1 MSIKELEKYN
11 NFKCACGKIHNF
23 SSKVITGY
31 DILDKI
37 PEVCNEYCA
46 NNIFLLCDKN
56 TFKAAGEK
64 VITILKNAGKQ
75 VTEYVYNDEKVV
87 PDETSV
93 GRAIL
98 NFDSECDV
106 IIGVGSGVINDIGKI
121 VANVSH
127 KPYFIVATAPSM
139 DGYAAAGSSMERG
152 GVKTT
157 VKSKAPEVI
166 IGDFNVLKDAP
177 QKMML
182 SGLGDMLAKYV
193 ALCEWNIARII
204 VGEYY
209 CDEIASLVRIALD
222 KCVNNADKLISKDKE
237 AVQAVFEGLII
248 SGAAMEYAG
257 ISRPASGVE
266 HYISHIIDMRAVALG
281 TPAETHG
288 IQCAIGTLYALK
300 MYERL
305 KTIVPNKEKARQFVK
320 KYEYSDHEEFLK
332 LFLGETAETLIA
344 LEKKEGKYSV
354 TAHEKRLEVII
365 NNWNDIINVITEKLP
380 SYQEILDVWQKLGG
394 PVSLE
399 EMGINETLF
408 PEIFIATKDIRDK
421 YVLSFLAWDLG
432 ETDTLLESI

>member
-37 PEVCNEYCA
+37 PETCDEYCA

-64 VITILKNAGKQ
+64 VIQILKSAGKQ
-75 VTEYVYNDEKVV
+75 VTEYIYNDEKVV
-87 PDETSV
+87 PDEVSV
-93 GRAIL
+93 GKAVL
-98 NFDSECDV
+98 NFNSDCDV

-121 VANVSH
+121 VANVSN

-157 VKSKAPEVI
+157 VKSKAPDVI

-177 QKMML
+177 LNMML

-193 ALCEWNIARII
+193 ALCEWNIAKII

-222 KCVNNADKLISKDKE
+222 KCVSNADKLMSRDAQ

-248 SGAAMEYAG
+248 CGAAMEYAG

-266 HYISHIIDMRAVALG
+266 HYISHIIDMRSVALG
-281 TPAETHG
+281 TPNESHG

-305 KTIVPNKEKARQFVK
+305 KNIVPDKEKAKKFVQE
-320 KYEYSDHEEFLK
+320 YEYSAHKEFLK
-332 LFLGETAETLIA
+332 KFLGKTAETLIA

-354 TAHEKRLEVII
+354 TTHEKRLEIII
-365 NNWNDIINVITEKLP
+365 NNWGNIISVIEEKMP
-380 SYQEILDVWQKLGG
+380 SYEEILAVWKKLGG
-394 PVSLE
+394 PVSLSE
-399 EMGINETLF
+399 IGIDEKLF

-432 ETDTLLESI
+432 ETDTLLKEM